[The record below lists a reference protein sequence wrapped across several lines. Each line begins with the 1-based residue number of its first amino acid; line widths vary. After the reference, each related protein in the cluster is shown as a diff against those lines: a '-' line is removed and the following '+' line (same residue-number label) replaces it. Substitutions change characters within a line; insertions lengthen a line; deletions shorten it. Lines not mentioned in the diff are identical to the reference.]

1 LAGRSHSLWN
11 AIAYSLFGA
20 GPMKGILGIHNKLLF
35 DAEVGVVGLGLNL
48 VFLIGVW
55 LWWKSH
61 RSRDPEQDPTA

>member
-1 LAGRSHSLWN
+1 
-11 AIAYSLFGA
+11 
-20 GPMKGILGIHNKLLF
+20 MKGILGIHNKLLF